1 MSTPFHKNRLDQ
13 TFGTHPSSS
22 MVCSDDICRLPQLA
36 ARFGLRTDEA
46 SATQGAVIELA
57 TGQGTQPRR
66 WIRGSLGI

>member
-1 MSTPFHKNRLDQ
+1 
-13 TFGTHPSSS
+13 